1 MRQTKLIFLLLMFLI
16 GNVILGYHFYL
27 RFTIDLNELASMD
40 FSKYLEFVSKL
51 KGTLVVGGS
60 LIGGSG
66 LLALIV
72 IPARI

>member
-1 MRQTKLIFLLLMFLI
+1 MKQTILIILLLLFII

-27 RFTIDLNELASMD
+27 RFTSDLNDLAAMD

-66 LLALIV
+66 LIALFV